1 MKRDLAELKIPASSA
16 LIPVAKRVAA
26 TLGGQ
31 LGLSL
36 VDLDELSIA
45 LTQACDSAIAA
56 AGNLDAP
63 ADLKLNYFA
72 TNRALVVDVDLV
84 THEGHLKAVVAG
96 ADPGA
101 ETELQRLPP
110 ALSPHFDHRL
120 PPRGQPATGTVPLPH
135 GQRLSTSAAGA
146 PIPGRPGHRADEDGT
161 RPRADSR

>member
-1 MKRDLAELKIPASSA
+1 MKRDLAELKIPAA
-16 LIPVAKRVAA
+16 TAFIPVAKRVAA

-56 AGNLDAP
+56 AANLDGP

-84 THEGHLKAVVAG
+84 SSEGHLKAVVAG
-96 ADPGA
+96 PDPEA
-101 ETELQRLPP
+101 EAELQRLAYEMIRCFVDDFRPEVE
-110 ALSPHFDHRL
+110 
-120 PPRGQPATGTVPLPH
+120 PRTGHVRFRMVKYLA
-135 GQRLSTSAAGA
+135 S
-146 PIPGRPGHRADEDGT
+146 
-161 RPRADSR
+161 